1 VQNCDKC
8 PRCILQVVNRCS
20 CSQPIVWQASHL
32 LHRYRLT
39 GISMQECSSLC
50 MFRNFHCSSSLL
62 LNKDTSVRICTC
74 NCKGMSPFSREKQ
87 TWRRG
92 ARASRVREGSSAE
105 GGNIEGSGSLGCEEV
120 GEANYADLF
129 KASFLSKTMVSIRK
143 LTRARSSYLS
153 DRDQQPGPT
162 ELIPGVPSQGSR
174 RTQAAWPPQGL
185 ARRQGWIRDVR
196 AVVMA
201 G

>member
-1 VQNCDKC
+1 
-8 PRCILQVVNRCS
+8 VVNRCS

-129 KASFLSKTMVSIRK
+129 KASLQERAPRTCQIAISNQGPRSLFLASRPRDREERK
-143 LTRARSSYLS
+143 PL
-153 DRDQQPGPT
+153 GPHR
-162 ELIPGVPSQGSR
+162 V
-174 RTQAAWPPQGL
+174 
-185 ARRQGWIRDVR
+185 
-196 AVVMA
+196 
-201 G
+201 